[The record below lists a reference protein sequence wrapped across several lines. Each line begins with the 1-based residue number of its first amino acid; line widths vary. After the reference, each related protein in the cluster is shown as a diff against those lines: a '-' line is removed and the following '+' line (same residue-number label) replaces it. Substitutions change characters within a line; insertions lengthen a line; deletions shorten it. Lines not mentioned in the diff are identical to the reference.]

1 MQNWFEVM
9 NHPRIFIAGTHS
21 GVGKTTVTLALLSAF
36 RARGR
41 DVQPFKVGPD
51 YIDPG
56 HHRLASGR
64 VSRNLDGWMF
74 SPELN
79 QESFRQASKDA
90 DLSIIEGMMG
100 LFDSCAPST
109 ETGSAAQMAKQ
120 LKAPVLLVVDAS
132 AMARSAAAMVNGYA
146 QFDNKLWVAGV
157 IFNRVKSEGHYQ
169 LLKEAVEKET
179 KVKVVGYLRPKPELT
194 IQDRHLGLKT
204 ALEQGLTD
212 LYDNLGQAASET
224 IDLDAIEHLAGSS
237 PQLSGVQVDFSGYA
251 PHRLGKKIKI
261 GIAYDPA
268 FCFYYPDNLEI
279 LQNGGAEL
287 VLFSPITNPSLP
299 EVDLLYLGGGYP
311 ELYAESLERN
321 AQMRK
326 MIRAFAEGGGPIYA
340 ECGGLMYLTRQL
352 QDFEGRHYEMAG
364 VFPAK
369 TVFDHNTM
377 TLGYREFTVT
387 QPCLLGEMGTR
398 VRGHEF
404 HYSSLVQEG
413 ELTYVGTVKDA
424 QGRECGQDGLVF
436 GNVMALYTHLH
447 FLTHPTIAWRL
458 VQTARE
464 YSSLVQNEEIG

>member
-1 MQNWFEVM
+1 M

-21 GVGKTTVTLALLSAF
+21 GVGKTTVTLALLAAF

-41 DVQPFKVGPD
+41 EVQPFKVGPD

-74 SPELN
+74 TPELN
-79 QESFRQASKDA
+79 QENFLRASKDA
-90 DLSIIEGMMG
+90 ELSIIEGMMG
-100 LFDSCAPST
+100 LFDSCSPDT

-120 LKAPVLLVVDAS
+120 LKAPVLLVIDGS

-146 QFDNKLWVAGV
+146 QFDRKLWVAGV

-179 KVKVVGYLRPKPELT
+179 KVKVVGYLRPDSELT

-204 ALEQGLTD
+204 ALEQGFTG

-224 IDLDAIEHLAGSS
+224 IDLDSIEHLAYSS
-237 PQLSGVQVDFSGYA
+237 PKLSGERVDFSSYA
-251 PHRLGKKIKI
+251 PQSSGKKIKV

-268 FCFYYPDNLEI
+268 FCFYYPDNLEL
-279 LQNGGAEL
+279 LQKCGAEL
-287 VLFSPITNPSLP
+287 ILFSPISNPSLP
-299 EVDLLYLGGGYP
+299 DVDLLYLGGGYP
-311 ELYAESLERN
+311 ELYAEALERN
-321 AQMRK
+321 VQMRE
-326 MIRAFAEGGGPIYA
+326 MIRAFAERGGPIYA
-340 ECGGLMYLTRQL
+340 ECGGLMYLTTWLR
-352 QDFEGRHYEMAG
+352 DFEGREYEMTG

-369 TVFDHNTM
+369 TVIEPSTM
-377 TLGYREFTVT
+377 TLGYREVTVT
-387 QPCLLGEMGTR
+387 QACLLGEVGTT

-404 HYSSLVQEG
+404 HYSSLVPQG
-413 ELTYVGTVKDA
+413 ELTYVGSVTDA
-424 QGRECGQDGLVF
+424 QGHECGQDGLTHA
-436 GNVMALYTHLH
+436 NVVALYTHLH
-447 FLTHPTIAWRL
+447 FLSQPAIAWNL

-464 YSSLVQNEEIG
+464 YSSLAPNKKLDNY